1 MNGREMLKM
10 IAKQAKDRL
19 SSKTE
24 CTSKT
29 KYNKNFI
36 LENLKPQVQTKIIFE
51 DEKLDE
57 KIKEVI
63 QKDSICPLNEIIDF
77 SYYKTLSNEQKE
89 RYFFSIA
96 EKYKKVKD
104 SLENE
109 KIRQVF

>member
-19 SSKTE
+19 SSKSDSTP
-24 CTSKT
+24 KT
-29 KYNKNFI
+29 KYPRNFV
-36 LENLKPQVQTKIIFE
+36 LENLKPEIKTKIIYE
-51 DEKLDE
+51 DSKLDE
-57 KIKEVI
+57 KIKNVI
-63 QKDSICPLNEIIDF
+63 QKDSICPLSEIIDF
-77 SYYKTLSNEQKE
+77 AYYKTLSKQQKE